1 MLLSPQSGTWANEL
15 CFWEK
20 QTVAL
25 KGWRYPRQQPKKAVT
40 GALSAIAHGS
50 LFVFAFLPPLLLRV
64 TAVSPFSP
72 STPRTDLSLF
82 QEGRCTDLVF
92 LPTFPGVL
100 LSRPQELGELQP
112 FSLPPL
118 LAVAKQSLAHSPLL
132 VSASSM

>member
-1 MLLSPQSGTWANEL
+1 MLLSPQFGTWANEL
-15 CFWEK
+15 CCWEK

-40 GALSAIAHGS
+40 GALSAIAHGG

-64 TAVSPFSP
+64 TAASPFSP
-72 STPRTDLSLF
+72 IIPRTDLSLF

-100 LSRPQELGELQP
+100 LFRPQELGELQT
-112 FSLPPL
+112 SLPPL
-118 LAVAKQSLAHSPLL
+118 LAMAKQSLAHSSLL